1 MCLKVDCFPTKMDTL
16 RHFFGGL
23 FNVEDTTGSDA
34 ERSQNSSMLIQKII
48 LYNCQDSS
56 VFYANIW
63 SKAETEQGG
72 NKTRFHEPDFTTSPI
87 EKLNSSPHQTH
98 PHLREKKTNPR
109 LSSPASLPGAL
120 RMGGFSA
127 APGATSTGF
136 FASDRRGKCQ
146 QIAAFA
152 DGNSLQGMN
161 ISHLGKRQ
169 IIFKMPFL
177 GDMLVPWMVMVQ
189 MVQKSRL
196 GTCW

>member
-1 MCLKVDCFPTKMDTL
+1 MQIFDPKLKQSRAVIKHVFTNLISQLHPSKNSTHHHTKL
-16 RHFFGGL
+16 IPIFG
-23 FNVEDTTGSDA
+23 
-34 ERSQNSSMLIQKII
+34 
-48 LYNCQDSS
+48 
-56 VFYANIW
+56 
-63 SKAETEQGG
+63 
-72 NKTRFHEPDFTTSPI
+72 
-87 EKLNSSPHQTH
+87 
-98 PHLREKKTNPR
+98 KKKNNPR

-136 FASDRRGKCQ
+136 LASARRGKCQ

-152 DGNSLQGMN
+152 DGGLLQGIN

-177 GDMLVPWMVMVQ
+177 GDMLVSWMVMVQ

-196 GTCW
+196 GTC